1 MKYIRD
7 LMESRDGDEI
17 FLLGSKGIGLSSIFS
32 LGLNVPSG
40 FVITT
45 DLCKEYYRNNKQL
58 PQGFDEELTQAINLL
73 EKKTNKV
80 LGKDLLV
87 SVRSGSAVSMP
98 GMMDT
103 VLNAT
108 GDIEVH
114 VKKVLESWMSF
125 RAVTYRKLHDIPE
138 HLGTAVI
145 IQAMVFGDKDEL
157 SGTGVV
163 FTRNPSNGQRELY
176 GEFLRQVQGEAL
188 VAGTHT
194 PSDLKELEILMP
206 EVYKELSQ
214 ACSMLEN
221 YYSDMQDIE
230 FTIESGR
237 LYILQTRLGKRTT
250 QAAIKIA
257 VDMVNEGKLTRQEAI
272 LRIDPSS
279 INQLLHSKINNIE
292 SHKTLTQG
300 LPASPGAAT
309 GIVVFSANEA
319 EKASQHH
326 KVILVRHDTSP
337 EDIHGMGVSSGI
349 LTARGGMTSH
359 AAVVARGM
367 GKPCISGASDIK
379 IGDQELIIGQVRIK
393 AGETIT
399 IDGDSGRVFLGNVP
413 KIIPEF
419 SVEFDELM
427 RWADEFRR
435 LQIRAN
441 VENENDA
448 RVALKMGAEG
458 IGLCRTEHMFF
469 EPTKLRLMRKMIIAS
484 NQESRKEALS
494 ELMPL
499 HKEDFKAV
507 FRVMHGLPVTVR
519 LLDPPLHE
527 FLPRTDDENKIL
539 AQELG
544 ISLKDIE
551 IRLDELDEVNPML
564 GFRGCRLGI
573 VYPEIYAMQ
582 IEAIFAAMAEIEERP
597 ILEIMVPLV
606 SKAQELQKVI
616 LSLGLD
622 SRSPGGFTRTLDQAQ
637 GGGCAIGTM
646 IELPRA
652 ALQADKIAAYADF
665 FSFGTNDLTQ
675 TTYGISRDD
684 VASFVPHYLENGL
697 MPNDPF
703 ATLDQEGVGELIKI
717 AVERGRKVKPDL
729 KIGICGEHGGDPA
742 SIEFFHKAGLDYV
755 SCSPYRVTIAR
766 LAAARASLINKK
778 KKI

>member
-1 MKYIRD
+1 
-7 LMESRDGDEI
+7 
-17 FLLGSKGIGLSSIFS
+17 
-32 LGLNVPSG
+32 
-40 FVITT
+40 
-45 DLCKEYYRNNKQL
+45 
-58 PQGFDEELTQAINLL
+58 
-73 EKKTNKV
+73 
-80 LGKDLLV
+80 
-87 SVRSGSAVSMP
+87 
-98 GMMDT
+98 
-103 VLNAT
+103 
-108 GDIEVH
+108 
-114 VKKVLESWMSF
+114 
-125 RAVTYRKLHDIPE
+125 
-138 HLGTAVI
+138 
-145 IQAMVFGDKDEL
+145 
-157 SGTGVV
+157 
-163 FTRNPSNGQRELY
+163 
-176 GEFLRQVQGEAL
+176 
-188 VAGTHT
+188 
-194 PSDLKELEILMP
+194 
-206 EVYKELSQ
+206 
-214 ACSMLEN
+214 
-221 YYSDMQDIE
+221 
-230 FTIESGR
+230 
-237 LYILQTRLGKRTT
+237 
-250 QAAIKIA
+250 
-257 VDMVNEGKLTRQEAI
+257 
-272 LRIDPSS
+272 
-279 INQLLHSKINNIE
+279 
-292 SHKTLTQG
+292 
-300 LPASPGAAT
+300 
-309 GIVVFSANEA
+309 
-319 EKASQHH
+319 
-326 KVILVRHDTSP
+326 
-337 EDIHGMGVSSGI
+337 
-349 LTARGGMTSH
+349 MTSH

-544 ISLKDIE
+544 ISPKDIE